1 MRLRLERECGCPC
14 CRSRG
19 DNHTALIGDLVAKLS
34 IDEGRGITLRW
45 LLGHGKNERWLTVA
59 QAKRSVGEW
68 WINVAWESPTPGEWL
83 TRASSRFWEPRMS
96 PRFKRIS
103 DR

>member
-1 MRLRLERECGCPC
+1 M
-14 CRSRG
+14 
-19 DNHTALIGDLVAKLS
+19 IGDLVAKLS

-59 QAKRSVGEW
+59 QAKRSVGES

-96 PRFKRIS
+96 PGSSGHRTVDDCGAPRIDLEPDIRS
-103 DR
+103 SR